1 MNKKKE
7 ENKKRKIIPIIF
19 LYIGIF
25 AISCSLSYL
34 ISYYKDLKDTENTYS
49 EVRDLVDDDSSKDDS
64 SIEPKVIKRKP
75 DEVIESEPEPEIKV
89 EHTKYN
95 KVYEQNKDFVGWIT
109 VPGTIIDYPVMQTPG
124 WEQKYLHTNFYGY
137 WDYEGVPF
145 CSLKSN
151 LAAPSDNILIYGHH
165 MKYGTMFAQLMNY
178 SSKEFYDEH
187 KIFYFDSIYRTGT
200 YEVVAVILTDT
211 YSSSFKYWN
220 YGMCN
225 KQEFNEYLDF
235 IKSHALYK
243 TDLIDSV
250 EYGDLLCS
258 LSTCAYHNSQGRMLV
273 VGKMIDT
280 DDKSL
285 MQ

>member
-1 MNKKKE
+1 MGSKKKD
-7 ENKKRKIIPIIF
+7 KKRKILPYVF
-19 LYIGIF
+19 LYVGLF
-25 AISCSLSYL
+25 VMSFSLSYL

-49 EVRDLVDDDSSKDDS
+49 EVRDMVDSEEEKPP
-64 SIEPKVIKRKP
+64 IEYKTIKRKP
-75 DEVIESEPEPEIKV
+75 DNVIESEPEPEIRLA
-89 EHTKYN
+89 KYD
-95 KVYEQNKDFVGWIT
+95 KVYEQNKDFVGWIN
-109 VPGTIIDYPVMQTPG
+109 VPGTIIDYPVMQTPKN
-124 WEQKYLHTNFYGY
+124 EQYYLHTNFYGY

-145 CSLKSN
+145 CSAKSN
-151 LAAPSDNILIYGHH
+151 LSAPSDNILIYGHH

-178 SSKEFYDEH
+178 KDKNFYDQN

-200 YEVVAVILTDT
+200 YEIIAVVLTDT
-211 YSSSFKYWN
+211 YSSSFKYWD

-225 KQEFNEYLDF
+225 KEEFNEYLNF
-235 IKSHALYK
+235 LKSHSLYK

-280 DDKSL
+280 DDEKL
-285 MQ
+285 MK